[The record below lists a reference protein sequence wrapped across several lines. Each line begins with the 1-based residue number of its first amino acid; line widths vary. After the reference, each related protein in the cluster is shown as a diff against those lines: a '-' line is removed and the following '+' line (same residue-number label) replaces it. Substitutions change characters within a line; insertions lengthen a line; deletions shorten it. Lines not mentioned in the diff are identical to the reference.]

1 MFRSITARR
10 RISLLTSSSLVAS
23 TVSGGAL
30 VFAALTPS
38 AALAAPGCVTLVNVT
53 TCNGA
58 VAVPTTINI
67 TTSPQDV
74 LFEGFSDTANTAVN
88 TAVVTVNANNQIVN
102 LDYND
107 SVAGSSAST
116 ITNTGAG
123 DALDIT
129 DNSQNVTVTSD
140 ITTVGGPGGLFGGTN
155 GTGLV
160 VNNQSAGSGNINVT
174 AVNTITGGGGGIHT
188 LAAGG
193 ATTIDVTSTGAV
205 SSTTGNAILASGG
218 GHITVTGS
226 GTVSGGTLGDGIQIQ
241 GKGGVTVD
249 LTGNITG
256 DPGINVKDTSAVGIH
271 LTPGNVSGGA
281 FGIQAVENGAGPIDI
296 APTGNVSASTGTG
309 ISAVGT
315 GAGNITTTGHTVSGG

>member
-1 MFRSITARR
+1 MFRSNTARR

-74 LFEGFSDTANTAVN
+74 LFEGYSDITNTAG
-88 TAVVTVNANNQIVN
+88 AVVSINANNQIVN

-116 ITNTGAG
+116 ITNTGTD
-123 DALDIT
+123 DAVDIT

-193 ATTIDVTSTGAV
+193 ATTIDV
-205 SSTTGNAILASGG
+205 
-218 GHITVTGS
+218 
-226 GTVSGGTLGDGIQIQ
+226 
-241 GKGGVTVD
+241 
-249 LTGNITG
+249 
-256 DPGINVKDTSAVGIH
+256 
-271 LTPGNVSGGA
+271 
-281 FGIQAVENGAGPIDI
+281 
-296 APTGNVSASTGTG
+296 
-309 ISAVGT
+309 
-315 GAGNITTTGHTVSGG
+315 